1 MQAWASK
8 TGPAFRIAFL
18 TIKGA
23 PMLGQMSVKLR
34 LLLLALPP
42 LLALV
47 LLAAISLNQ
56 MGNLNQGINSL
67 YVDRVEP
74 MEQLITVNNGYA
86 NALIDLGHK
95 YRAELIDGG
104 TFRREVQASLQRAD
118 TAWNAYLQTH
128 ITGDETRLME
138 ATKRAKEPVRRLIDS
153 RLEQLDNG
161 NLRSQDGASFNQQT
175 YEAYDPLLD
184 ALDSL
189 YTYQVQVA
197 GEFNNQSS
205 EDYQGL
211 FKAYVIAC
219 VLAVVLLA
227 LLALAV
233 YRSISRPV
241 VHMHEVISDISEH
254 ADLTRRLQIEGSDEL
269 AQTGLAF
276 NRMMDRF
283 QALIGEL
290 ARAVEQLAS
299 SSEEMSSISKQVSHS
314 ASAQEEQVIM
324 VATAINEMTAAI
336 QEVAGNAL
344 NAAQHAHDADSKA
357 RAGSSTVRANVES
370 MQTLSARVSSATK
383 VIELLNKQSENI
395 SQVLTTIRGVAEQTN
410 LLALNAAIEA
420 ARAGEAGRGFA
431 VVADE
436 VRSLAG
442 NTQRA
447 TESIR
452 TMIDE
457 LQASARQAVNVMEE
471 ASEQAK
477 HSATQAGESGNI
489 LDAITT
495 AVETIAD
502 MNAQISTA
510 TEEQTS
516 VANEI
521 NENITHFQT
530 GIAEV
535 GEGSRQSSIASQELA
550 ELSVQL
556 QRQVSQFKA

>member
-1 MQAWASK
+1 
-8 TGPAFRIAFL
+8 
-18 TIKGA
+18 
-23 PMLGQMSVKLR
+23 MLGQMSVKTR
-34 LLLLALPP
+34 LLLLAVPP
-42 LLALV
+42 LLMLV
-47 LLAAISLNQ
+47 LLALFSLRQ
-56 MGNLNQGINSL
+56 MGGLNDGIKSL

-86 NALIDLGHK
+86 NAMIDLGHK
-95 YRAELIDGG
+95 YRAELIDAA
-104 TFRREVQASLQRAD
+104 TFRREVQASLERAD
-118 TAWNAYLQTH
+118 KAWNAYLQTY
-128 ITGDETRLME
+128 ITGEEARLLE
-138 ATKRAKEPVRRLIDS
+138 VAKQAQAPVRRLIDE
-153 RLEQLDNG
+153 RLSQLDNG
-161 NLRSQDGASFNQQT
+161 SLKSQDGQRFNRET

-184 ALDSL
+184 ALDAL
-189 YTYQVQVA
+189 YAYQVKFA
-197 GEFNNQSS
+197 GEFNRQSAA
-205 EDYQGL
+205 EYQSL
-211 FKAYVIAC
+211 VTVYVAGC
-219 VLAVVLLA
+219 VLVVLVLA
-227 LLALAV
+227 FLALAV
-233 YRSISRPV
+233 YRSISGPLG
-241 VHMHEVISDISEH
+241 HMHQVIGDIAEH
-254 ADLTRRLQIEGSDEL
+254 ADLTRRLQVVGSDEL
-269 AQTGLAF
+269 AQTGQAF
-276 NRMMDRF
+276 NSMMDRF
-283 QALIGEL
+283 QALVGEL
-290 ARAVEQLAS
+290 GRAVEQLAS
-299 SSEEMSSISKQVSHS
+299 SSEEMSSISQQVSHS
-314 ASAQEEQVIM
+314 AGAQEEQVIM

-344 NAAQHAHDADSKA
+344 NAAQHAHDADGKA
-357 RAGSSTVRANVES
+357 RAGSSTVRANVQA
-370 MQTLSARVSSATK
+370 MQTLSERVSSATQ
-383 VIELLNKQSENI
+383 VIEQLNRQSDNI
-395 SQVLTTIRGVAEQTN
+395 SQVLITIRGVAEQTN

-442 NTQRA
+442 NTQQA

-452 TMIDE
+452 QMIDE
-457 LQASARQAVNVMEE
+457 LQASARQAVEVMEE

-489 LDAITT
+489 LEAITQ

-521 NENITHFQT
+521 NENITRFQG

-556 QRQVSQFKA
+556 QRQVSVFKA

>member
-1 MQAWASK
+1 
-8 TGPAFRIAFL
+8 
-18 TIKGA
+18 
-23 PMLGQMSVKLR
+23 MSVKFR
-34 LLLLALPP
+34 LLLLALLP

-47 LLAAISLNQ
+47 LLAAISLGQ
-56 MGNLNQGINSL
+56 MSSLNQGIHSL

-86 NALIDLGHK
+86 NALIDLSHK
-95 YRAELIDGG
+95 YRAELIDAG
-104 TFRREVQASLQRAD
+104 TFRREVQASLQRAES
-118 TAWNAYLQTH
+118 AWDAYEQTY
-128 ITGDETRLME
+128 ITGDEARLME
-138 ATKRAKEPVRRLIDS
+138 VVKQAKVPVRNLIDA
-153 RLEQLDNG
+153 RLQQVDSGELLSQNG
-161 NLRSQDGASFNQQT
+161 PSFNRQT

-184 ALDSL
+184 ALDAL
-189 YTYQVQVA
+189 YSYQVKFA
-197 GEFNNQSS
+197 SEFNQQT
-205 EDYQGL
+205 ETDYQGL
-211 FKAYVIAC
+211 VKAYVIAC
-219 VLAVVLLA
+219 GLVVLVLAFLA
-227 LLALAV
+227 WAI
-233 YRSISRPV
+233 YRSISRPLG
-241 VHMHEVISDISEH
+241 HMHEVISDISEH

-276 NRMMDRF
+276 NSMMDRF
-283 QALIGEL
+283 QALVGEL
-290 ARAVEQLAS
+290 GRAVEQLAS
-299 SSEEMSSISKQVSHS
+299 SSEEMSSISQQVSHS

-336 QEVAGNAL
+336 QEVASNAL
-344 NAAQHAHDADSKA
+344 NAAQHATDADGKA
-357 RAGSSTVRANVES
+357 RAGSSTVRANVQA
-370 MQTLSARVSSATK
+370 MQSLSERVSSATQ
-383 VIELLNKQSENI
+383 VIEQLNRQSENI

-442 NTQRA
+442 NTQQA

-457 LQASARQAVNVMEE
+457 LQASARQAVDAMEE

-489 LDAITT
+489 LEAITQ

-521 NENITHFQT
+521 NENITRFQG

-556 QRQVSQFKA
+556 QRQVSVFKA

>member
-1 MQAWASK
+1 
-8 TGPAFRIAFL
+8 
-18 TIKGA
+18 
-23 PMLGQMSVKLR
+23 MLGQMSVKLR

-47 LLAAISLNQ
+47 LLAAISLGQ
-56 MGNLNQGINSL
+56 MSSLNQGINSL

-74 MEQLITVNNGYA
+74 MQQLITVNNGYA
-86 NALIDLGHK
+86 NALIDLSHK
-95 YRAELIDGG
+95 YRAELIDAG
-104 TFRREVQASLQRAD
+104 TFRREVQVSLQRAES
-118 TAWNAYLQTH
+118 AWDAYQQTY
-128 ITGDETRLME
+128 ITGDEARLME
-138 ATKRAKEPVRRLIDS
+138 VVKQAKVPVRNLIDA
-153 RLEQLDNG
+153 RLQQVDSGEL
-161 NLRSQDGASFNQQT
+161 LSQDGPSFNRQT

-184 ALDSL
+184 ALDAL
-189 YTYQVQVA
+189 YSYQVKFA
-197 GEFNNQSS
+197 SEFNQQT
-205 EDYQGL
+205 ETDYQGL
-211 FKAYVIAC
+211 VKAYVIAC
-219 VLAVVLLA
+219 GLVVLVLAFLA
-227 LLALAV
+227 WAI
-233 YRSISRPV
+233 YRSISRPLG
-241 VHMHEVISDISEH
+241 HMHEVISDISEH

-276 NRMMDRF
+276 NSMMDRF
-283 QALIGEL
+283 QALVGEL
-290 ARAVEQLAS
+290 GRAVEQLAS
-299 SSEEMSSISKQVSHS
+299 SSEEMSSISQQVSHS

-336 QEVAGNAL
+336 QEVASNAL
-344 NAAQHAHDADSKA
+344 NAAQHATDADGKA
-357 RAGSSTVRANVES
+357 RAGSSTVRANVQA
-370 MQTLSARVSSATK
+370 MQSLSERVSSATQ
-383 VIELLNKQSENI
+383 VIEQLNRQSENI

-442 NTQRA
+442 NTQQA

-457 LQASARQAVNVMEE
+457 LQASARQAVDAMEE

-489 LDAITT
+489 LEAITQ

-521 NENITHFQT
+521 NENITRFQG

-556 QRQVSQFKA
+556 QRQVSVFKA

>member
-1 MQAWASK
+1 
-8 TGPAFRIAFL
+8 
-18 TIKGA
+18 
-23 PMLGQMSVKLR
+23 MLGQMSVKLR
-34 LLLLALPP
+34 LLMLALPP
-42 LLALV
+42 LAALV

-56 MGNLNQGINSL
+56 MGNLEEGIHSL

-74 MEQLITVNNGYA
+74 MEQLVTVNNGYA
-86 NALIDLGHK
+86 NALIDLSHK
-95 YRAELIDGG
+95 YRADLIDEG
-104 TFRREVQASLQRAD
+104 TFRREVKASLQRAD
-118 TAWNAYLQTH
+118 TAWKAYLKTH
-128 ITGDETRLME
+128 ITGEETRLME
-138 ATKRAKEPVRRLIDS
+138 ATQKAQEPVKRLIES
-153 RLEQLDNG
+153 RLQQLDSG
-161 NLRSQDGASFNQQT
+161 SLRSQDGASFNQET
-175 YEAYDPLLD
+175 YETYDPLID
-184 ALDSL
+184 ALGSL
-189 YTYQVQVA
+189 YAYQVKVA
-197 GEFNNQSS
+197 GEFNRQTSV
-205 EDYQGL
+205 DYQGL
-211 FKAYVIAC
+211 FKVYVIAC
-219 VLAVVLLA
+219 GIVVVLLA

-241 VHMHEVISDISEH
+241 GHMHEVISDISEH
-254 ADLTRRLQIEGSDEL
+254 ADLTRRLQIEGNDEL

-314 ASAQEEQVIM
+314 ASVQEEQVTM

-357 RAGSSTVRANVES
+357 RAGSTTVRANVTS
-370 MQTLSARVSSATK
+370 MQTLSERVGSATK
-383 VIELLNKQSENI
+383 VIEQLNKQSENI

-457 LQASARQAVNVMEE
+457 LQASARQAVDAMED
-471 ASEQAK
+471 ASEHAK

-489 LDAITT
+489 LDAITK

-550 ELSVQL
+550 ELSVKL
-556 QRQVSQFKA
+556 KHQVSQFKA

>member
-1 MQAWASK
+1 
-8 TGPAFRIAFL
+8 
-18 TIKGA
+18 
-23 PMLGQMSVKLR
+23 MLGQMSVKFR
-34 LLLLALPP
+34 LLLLALLP

-47 LLAAISLNQ
+47 LLAAISLGQ
-56 MGNLNQGINSL
+56 MSSLNQGIHSL

-86 NALIDLGHK
+86 NALIDLSHK
-95 YRAELIDGG
+95 YRAELIDAG
-104 TFRREVQASLQRAD
+104 TFRREVQASLQRAES
-118 TAWNAYLQTH
+118 AWDAYEQTY
-128 ITGDETRLME
+128 ITGDEARLME
-138 ATKRAKEPVRRLIDS
+138 VVKQAKVPVRNLIDA
-153 RLEQLDNG
+153 RLQQVDSGELLSQNG
-161 NLRSQDGASFNQQT
+161 PSFNRQT

-184 ALDSL
+184 ALDAL
-189 YTYQVQVA
+189 YSYQVKFA
-197 GEFNNQSS
+197 SEFNQQT
-205 EDYQGL
+205 ETDYQGL
-211 FKAYVIAC
+211 VKAYVIAC
-219 VLAVVLLA
+219 GLVVLVLAFLA
-227 LLALAV
+227 WAI
-233 YRSISRPV
+233 YRSISRPLG
-241 VHMHEVISDISEH
+241 HMHEVISDISEH

-276 NRMMDRF
+276 NSMMDRF
-283 QALIGEL
+283 QALVGEL
-290 ARAVEQLAS
+290 GRAVEQLAS
-299 SSEEMSSISKQVSHS
+299 SSEEMSSISQQVSHS

-336 QEVAGNAL
+336 QEVASNAL
-344 NAAQHAHDADSKA
+344 NAAQHATDADGKA
-357 RAGSSTVRANVES
+357 RAGSSTVRANVQA
-370 MQTLSARVSSATK
+370 MQSLSERVSSATQ
-383 VIELLNKQSENI
+383 VIEQLNRQSENI

-442 NTQRA
+442 NTQQA

-457 LQASARQAVNVMEE
+457 LQASARQAVDAMEE

-489 LDAITT
+489 LEAITQ

-521 NENITHFQT
+521 NENITRFQG

-556 QRQVSQFKA
+556 QRQVSVFKA

>member
-1 MQAWASK
+1 
-8 TGPAFRIAFL
+8 
-18 TIKGA
+18 
-23 PMLGQMSVKLR
+23 MLGQMSVKLR
-34 LLLLALPP
+34 LLLLALLP

-47 LLAAISLNQ
+47 LLAVVSLGR
-56 MGNLNQGINSL
+56 MSGLNAGIHSL

-74 MEQLITVNNGYA
+74 MEQLTNVNNGYA

-95 YRAELIDGG
+95 YRAELIDAG
-104 TFRREVQASLQRAD
+104 TFRREVQASLQRAES
-118 TAWNAYLQTH
+118 AWDAYEQTY
-128 ITGDETRLME
+128 ITGDEARLME
-138 ATKRAKEPVRRLIDS
+138 VVKQAKVPVRNLIDA
-153 RLEQLDNG
+153 RLQQVDSGEL
-161 NLRSQDGASFNQQT
+161 LSQDGPSFNRQT

-184 ALDSL
+184 ALDAL
-189 YTYQVQVA
+189 YSYQVKFA
-197 GEFNNQSS
+197 SEFNQQT
-205 EDYQGL
+205 ETDYQGL
-211 FKAYVIAC
+211 VKAYVIAC
-219 VLAVVLLA
+219 GLVVLVLAFLA
-227 LLALAV
+227 WAI
-233 YRSISRPV
+233 YRSISRPLG
-241 VHMHEVISDISEH
+241 HMHEVISDISEH

-276 NRMMDRF
+276 NSMMDRF
-283 QALIGEL
+283 QALVGEL
-290 ARAVEQLAS
+290 GRAVEQLAS
-299 SSEEMSSISKQVSHS
+299 SSEEMSSISQQVSHS

-336 QEVAGNAL
+336 QEVASNAL
-344 NAAQHAHDADSKA
+344 NAAQHATDADGKA
-357 RAGSSTVRANVES
+357 RAGSSTVRANVQAMRS
-370 MQTLSARVSSATK
+370 LSERVSSATQ
-383 VIELLNKQSENI
+383 VIEQLNRQSENI

-442 NTQRA
+442 NTQQA

-457 LQASARQAVNVMEE
+457 LQASARQAVDAMEE

-489 LDAITT
+489 LEAITQ

-521 NENITHFQT
+521 NENITRFQG

-556 QRQVSQFKA
+556 QRQVSVFKA

>member
-1 MQAWASK
+1 
-8 TGPAFRIAFL
+8 
-18 TIKGA
+18 
-23 PMLGQMSVKLR
+23 MLGQMSVKLR

-47 LLAAISLNQ
+47 LLAAISLGQ
-56 MGNLNQGINSL
+56 MSSLNQGINSL

-74 MEQLITVNNGYA
+74 MEQLTNVNNGYA

-95 YRAELIDGG
+95 YRAELIDAG
-104 TFRREVQASLQRAD
+104 TFRREVQASLQRAES
-118 TAWNAYLQTH
+118 AWDAYEQTY
-128 ITGDETRLME
+128 ITGDEARLME
-138 ATKRAKEPVRRLIDS
+138 VVKQAKVPVRNLIDA
-153 RLEQLDNG
+153 RLQQVDSGEL
-161 NLRSQDGASFNQQT
+161 LSQDGQSFNRQT

-184 ALDSL
+184 AMDAL
-189 YTYQVQVA
+189 YAYQVKFA
-197 GEFNNQSS
+197 GEFNQQSS
-205 EDYQGL
+205 ADYQGL
-211 FKAYVIAC
+211 VKAYVIAC
-219 VLAVVLLA
+219 GLVVLVLAFLA
-227 LLALAV
+227 WAI
-233 YRSISRPV
+233 YRSISRPLG
-241 VHMHEVISDISEH
+241 HMHEVISDISEH

-276 NRMMDRF
+276 NSMMDRF
-283 QALIGEL
+283 QALVGEL
-290 ARAVEQLAS
+290 GRAVEQLAS
-299 SSEEMSSISKQVSHS
+299 SSEEMSSISQQVSHS

-336 QEVAGNAL
+336 QEVASNAL
-344 NAAQHAHDADSKA
+344 NAAQHATDADGKA
-357 RAGSSTVRANVES
+357 RAGSSTVRANVQAMRS
-370 MQTLSARVSSATK
+370 LSERVSSATQ
-383 VIELLNKQSENI
+383 VIEQLNRQSENI

-442 NTQRA
+442 NTQQA

-457 LQASARQAVNVMEE
+457 LQASARQAVDAMEE

-489 LDAITT
+489 LEAITQ

-521 NENITHFQT
+521 NENITRFQG

-556 QRQVSQFKA
+556 QRQVSVFKA

>member
-1 MQAWASK
+1 
-8 TGPAFRIAFL
+8 
-18 TIKGA
+18 
-23 PMLGQMSVKLR
+23 MLGQMSVKLR
-34 LLLLALPP
+34 LLLLALLP

-47 LLAAISLNQ
+47 LLAVVSLGR
-56 MGNLNQGINSL
+56 MSGLNAGIHSL

-74 MEQLITVNNGYA
+74 MEQLTNVNNGYA

-95 YRAELIDGG
+95 YRAELIDAG
-104 TFRREVQASLQRAD
+104 TFRREVQASLQRAES
-118 TAWNAYLQTH
+118 AWDAYEQTY
-128 ITGDETRLME
+128 ITGDEARLME
-138 ATKRAKEPVRRLIDS
+138 VVKQAKVPVRNLIDA
-153 RLEQLDNG
+153 RLQQVDSGEL
-161 NLRSQDGASFNQQT
+161 LSQDGPSFNRQT

-184 ALDSL
+184 ALDAL
-189 YTYQVQVA
+189 YSYQVKFA
-197 GEFNNQSS
+197 SEFNQQT
-205 EDYQGL
+205 ETDYQGL
-211 FKAYVIAC
+211 VKAYVIAC
-219 VLAVVLLA
+219 GLVVLVLAFLA
-227 LLALAV
+227 WV
-233 YRSISRPV
+233 IYRSISRPLG
-241 VHMHEVISDISEH
+241 HMHEVISDISEH

-276 NRMMDRF
+276 NSMMDRF
-283 QALIGEL
+283 QALVGEL
-290 ARAVEQLAS
+290 GRAVEQLAS
-299 SSEEMSSISKQVSHS
+299 SSEEMSSISQQVSHS

-336 QEVAGNAL
+336 QEVASNAL
-344 NAAQHAHDADSKA
+344 NAAQHATDADGKA
-357 RAGSSTVRANVES
+357 RAGSSTVRANVQAMRS
-370 MQTLSARVSSATK
+370 LSERVSSATQ
-383 VIELLNKQSENI
+383 VIEQLNRQSENI

-442 NTQRA
+442 NTQQA

-457 LQASARQAVNVMEE
+457 LQASARQAVDAMEE

-489 LDAITT
+489 LEAITQ

-521 NENITHFQT
+521 NENITRFQG

-556 QRQVSQFKA
+556 QRQVSVFKA

>member
-1 MQAWASK
+1 
-8 TGPAFRIAFL
+8 
-18 TIKGA
+18 
-23 PMLGQMSVKLR
+23 MLGQMSVKSR
-34 LLLLALPP
+34 LLLLAVPP
-42 LLALV
+42 LLVLV
-47 LLAAISLNQ
+47 LLALFSLRQ
-56 MGNLNQGINSL
+56 MGGLSEGINSL

-86 NALIDLGHK
+86 NAMIDLGHK
-95 YRAELIDGG
+95 YRAELIDAA
-104 TFRREVQASLQRAD
+104 TFRREVQASLERAD
-118 TAWNAYLQTH
+118 KAWNAYLQTY
-128 ITGDETRLME
+128 ITGEEARLLE
-138 ATKRAKEPVRRLIDS
+138 VAKQAQAPVRRLIDE
-153 RLEQLDNG
+153 RLRQLDSG
-161 NLRSQDGASFNQQT
+161 SLKSQDGQRFNRET

-184 ALDSL
+184 ALDAL
-189 YTYQVQVA
+189 YAYQVKFA
-197 GEFNNQSS
+197 GEFNRQSAA
-205 EDYQGL
+205 EYQSL
-211 FKAYVIAC
+211 VTVYVAGC
-219 VLAVVLLA
+219 VLVVLVLA
-227 LLALAV
+227 FLALAV
-233 YRSISRPV
+233 YRSISGPLG
-241 VHMHEVISDISEH
+241 HMHQVIGDIAEH
-254 ADLTRRLQIEGSDEL
+254 ADLTRRLQVVGSDEL
-269 AQTGLAF
+269 AQTGQAF
-276 NRMMDRF
+276 NSMMDRF
-283 QALIGEL
+283 QALVGEL
-290 ARAVEQLAS
+290 GRAVEQLAS
-299 SSEEMSSISKQVSHS
+299 SSEEMSSISQQVSHS
-314 ASAQEEQVIM
+314 AGAQEEQVIM

-344 NAAQHAHDADSKA
+344 NAAQHAHDADGKA
-357 RAGSSTVRANVES
+357 RAGSSTVRANVQA
-370 MQTLSARVSSATK
+370 MQTLSERVSSATQ
-383 VIELLNKQSENI
+383 VIEQLNRQSDNI
-395 SQVLTTIRGVAEQTN
+395 SQVLITIRGVAEQTN

-442 NTQRA
+442 NTQQA

-452 TMIDE
+452 QMIDE
-457 LQASARQAVNVMEE
+457 LQASARQAVEVMEE

-489 LDAITT
+489 LEAITQ

-521 NENITHFQT
+521 NENITRFQG

-556 QRQVSQFKA
+556 QRQVSVFKA

>member
-1 MQAWASK
+1 
-8 TGPAFRIAFL
+8 
-18 TIKGA
+18 
-23 PMLGQMSVKLR
+23 MLGHMSVKTR

-47 LLAAISLNQ
+47 LLAAISLGQ
-56 MGNLNQGINSL
+56 MSTLNAGINSL

-74 MEQLITVNNGYA
+74 MEQLSTVNNGYA
-86 NALIDLGHK
+86 NALIDLSHK
-95 YRAELIDGG
+95 YRAELIDAD
-104 TFRREVQASLQRAD
+104 TFRREVQTSLQRAD
-118 TAWNAYLQTH
+118 TAWNAYLQTY
-128 ITGDETRLME
+128 ITGDESRLME
-138 ATKRAKEPVRRLIDS
+138 TVKQTQAPVRRLIEE
-153 RLEQLDNG
+153 RLLLVDNG
-161 NLRSQDGASFNQQT
+161 SLRALDGPSFNRKT
-175 YEAYDPLLD
+175 YEVYDPMLD
-184 ALDSL
+184 ALDAL
-189 YTYQVQVA
+189 YAYQVKFA
-197 GEFNNQSS
+197 GEFNQQSAA
-205 EDYQGL
+205 DYQGL
-211 FKAYVIAC
+211 SKAYIVAC
-219 VLAVVLLA
+219 ALVVLALA
-227 LLALAV
+227 FLAFAV
-233 YRSISRPV
+233 YRSISRPLG
-241 VHMHEVISDISEH
+241 HMHEVISDIAKH
-254 ADLTRRLQIEGSDEL
+254 ADLTRRLQIEGDDEL
-269 AQTGLAF
+269 AHTGRAF
-276 NRMMDRF
+276 NSMMDRF
-283 QALIGEL
+283 QALVGDL
-290 ARAVEQLAS
+290 GRAVEQLAS
-299 SSEEMSSISKQVSHS
+299 SSEEMSSISQQVSHS

-336 QEVAGNAL
+336 QEVAGNAM
-344 NAAQHAHDADSKA
+344 NAAQHAQAADGKA
-357 RAGSSTVRANVES
+357 RAGSSTVQANVQS
-370 MQTLSARVSSATK
+370 MQTLSARVSSATQ
-383 VIELLNKQSENI
+383 VIEQLNKQSENI

-442 NTQRA
+442 NTQQA

-452 TMIDE
+452 KMIDE
-457 LQASARQAVNVMEE
+457 LQSSARQAVDAMEE

-489 LDAITT
+489 LDAITQ

-521 NENITHFQT
+521 NENITRFQIA
-530 GIAEV
+530 IAEV

-556 QRQVSQFKA
+556 QRQVSVFKA

>member
-1 MQAWASK
+1 
-8 TGPAFRIAFL
+8 
-18 TIKGA
+18 
-23 PMLGQMSVKLR
+23 MLGQMSVKTR

-42 LLALV
+42 LLVLV
-47 LLAAISLNQ
+47 LLALFSLGQ
-56 MGNLNQGINSL
+56 MANLNKGIDSL

-86 NALIDLGHK
+86 NAMIDLGHK
-95 YRAELIDGG
+95 YRAELIDAG
-104 TFRREVQASLQRAD
+104 TYRREVQASLERAD
-118 TAWNAYLQTH
+118 KAWNAYLQTY
-128 ITGDETRLME
+128 ITGEEARLLE
-138 ATKRAKEPVRRLIDS
+138 VAKQAQAPVRRLIDE
-153 RLEQLDNG
+153 RLRQLDSG
-161 NLRSQDGASFNQQT
+161 SLKAQDGQSFNRET

-184 ALDSL
+184 ALDAL
-189 YTYQVQVA
+189 YSYQVKFA
-197 GEFNNQSS
+197 GEFNRQSAA
-205 EDYQGL
+205 EYQSL
-211 FKAYVIAC
+211 VTVYVTGSVLVVL
-219 VLAVVLLA
+219 VLAF
-227 LLALAV
+227 LALAV
-233 YRSISRPV
+233 YRSISRPLG
-241 VHMHEVISDISEH
+241 HMHEVISDISEH
-254 ADLTRRLQIEGSDEL
+254 ADLTLRLQVEGNDEL

-276 NRMMDRF
+276 NSMMDRF
-283 QALIGEL
+283 QALVGEL
-290 ARAVEQLAS
+290 GRAVEQLAS
-299 SSEEMSSISKQVSHS
+299 SSEEMSSISHQVSQS

-336 QEVAGNAL
+336 QEVASNAL
-344 NAAQHAHDADSKA
+344 NAAQHAHDADDKA
-357 RAGSSTVRANVES
+357 RAGSSTVRANVQS
-370 MQTLSARVSSATK
+370 MQTLSERVGSATQ
-383 VIELLNKQSENI
+383 VIEQLNRQSENI

-442 NTQRA
+442 NTQQA

-452 TMIDE
+452 KMIDE
-457 LQASARQAVNVMEE
+457 LQASARQAVDAMEE

-489 LDAITT
+489 LEAITQ

-521 NENITHFQT
+521 NENITRFQG

-535 GEGSRQSSIASQELA
+535 GEGARQSSIASQELA

-556 QRQVSQFKA
+556 QRQVLVFKA